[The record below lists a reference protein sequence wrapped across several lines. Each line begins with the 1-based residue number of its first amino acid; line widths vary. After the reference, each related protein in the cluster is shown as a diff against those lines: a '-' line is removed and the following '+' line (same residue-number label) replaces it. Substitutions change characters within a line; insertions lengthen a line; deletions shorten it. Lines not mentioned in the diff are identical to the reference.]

1 MHDHKKHRDHCC
13 TKEEYNRLVAGVDE
27 FYFGVTPEKPKLTA
41 DEKVERLQKV
51 SDSRNNPQ
59 AGGPPQSQ

>member
-13 TKEEYNRLVAGVDE
+13 TKEEYDRLVAGVDE

-51 SDSRNNPQ
+51 PGSKNNGEARILPH
-59 AGGPPQSQ
+59 SQ